1 MPFRHV
7 IADDSHAKW
16 GAKTFLSETQKKYK
30 TGQTPFCII
39 KETNFQSQA
48 PQKTE
53 SPPYQQPLQ
62 SRSAARLLNQEP
74 GVNLR

>member
-16 GAKTFLSETQKKYK
+16 GAKTFLSENTKKVQKD
-30 TGQTPFCII
+30 TDPFCII

-48 PQKTE
+48 PQKARITAI
-53 SPPYQQPLQ
+53 STTPPAPKRRQTP
-62 SRSAARLLNQEP
+62 
-74 GVNLR
+74 